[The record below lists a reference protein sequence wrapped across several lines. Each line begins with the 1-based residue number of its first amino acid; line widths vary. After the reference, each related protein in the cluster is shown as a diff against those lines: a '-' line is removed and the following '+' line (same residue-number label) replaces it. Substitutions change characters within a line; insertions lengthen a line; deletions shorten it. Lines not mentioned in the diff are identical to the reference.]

1 MFTKKK
7 NKFKKRRKSF
17 VKKKIFCNFF
27 FYKWNLKTKKVLKE
41 KRIKNGKR
49 KGKLFLKRQVQ
60 KEEEEM
66 IQKAMIYPKFW
77 AHSKKKK

>member
-7 NKFKKRRKSF
+7 KKKKIKKRRKSF

-49 KGKLFLKRQVQ
+49 KGKLFLK
-60 KEEEEM
+60 
-66 IQKAMIYPKFW
+66 
-77 AHSKKKK
+77 